1 MLNIERR
8 ALAQIAT
15 EILFKPERFSKP
27 VRFEKIAV

>member
-1 MLNIERR
+1 LNVEGE

-15 EILFKPERFSKP
+15 EILFKPDRFPKP